1 MELEDRLTI
10 RTPEG
15 VELSLTLAGPGSRIA
30 AALLDF
36 LIQAIVIV
44 VLIIAILAAVD
55 DDSVDLAIGLGVVVY
70 TVIFFG
76 YPILF
81 ELLDGGRSIGKRA
94 AGLRVVLL
102 DGGPAGFGAI
112 AIRNVLRLIDFL
124 PLFYGVG
131 LLSIVLTR
139 HHQRLGDLAS
149 GAIVIRERTVAPR
162 RSLAPAVPADPGRVP
177 LDVTAVGVE
186 EIALI
191 QRFLDRRESLPQPRR
206 AALAADIA
214 QRVTE
219 KVALV
224 EPVGDPELFLARVLA
239 EKASRS

>member
-1 MELEDRLTI
+1 MELDDRLTI

-15 VELSLTLAGPGSRIA
+15 VELSLTLAGAGSRVA

-36 LIQAIVIV
+36 LIQAVVIV
-44 VLIIAILAAVD
+44 VLIVAVLSAFKD
-55 DDSVDLAIGLGVVVY
+55 ESVDLAIGIGVSIY
-70 TVIFFG
+70 IVIFFA
-76 YPILF
+76 YPIMF

-124 PLFYGVG
+124 PGFYGVG
-131 LLSIVLTR
+131 LIAIVFTR
-139 HHQRLGDLAS
+139 HHQRLGDLVS
-149 GAIVIRERTVAPR
+149 GAIVIRERTADKGRPMPPVV
-162 RSLAPAVPADPGRVP
+162 SIDPGGAR
-177 LDVTAVGVE
+177 LDVTAIGVE

-191 QRFLDRRESLPQPRR
+191 QRFFDRRESLPAPRR
-206 AALAADIA
+206 AALASDIA
-214 QRVTE
+214 QRLTE

-239 EKASRS
+239 EKTSRS